1 MDMIIVCFQK
11 VQKNRKNWLMPSVS
25 PLEVDEVKE
34 GKGLKVLTPKKLLNR
49 LAIVLAQIKSGNN
62 LYKLTNQIRQILY
75 LCISIINLL
84 KKFKA
89 I

>member
-1 MDMIIVCFQK
+1 
-11 VQKNRKNWLMPSVS
+11 MPSVS
-25 PLEVDEVKE
+25 PLEVDKVKE

-75 LCISIINLL
+75 LCISIMNLL

>member
-1 MDMIIVCFQK
+1 
-11 VQKNRKNWLMPSVS
+11 MPSVS

-75 LCISIINLL
+75 LCISIMNLL